1 MCITIVKHILVLWVV
16 KKMFVDK
23 ETINCQLNILL
34 ELDKLLSDFDDT
46 LIKAILILSYSVP
59 FYLEN

>member
-1 MCITIVKHILVLWVV
+1 
-16 KKMFVDK
+16 MFVDK